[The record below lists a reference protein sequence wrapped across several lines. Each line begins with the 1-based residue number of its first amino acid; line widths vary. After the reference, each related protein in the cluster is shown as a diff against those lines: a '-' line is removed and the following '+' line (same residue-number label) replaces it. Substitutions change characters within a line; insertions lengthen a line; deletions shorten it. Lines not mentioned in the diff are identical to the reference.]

1 MLDEH
6 QRLEEAV
13 VDDQVLEA
21 VQEHHALAVVVLD
34 EFLDD
39 LGERPDR
46 GRVVEVFARRVAEP
60 NDSRLGQAAFPP
72 HPIRILAGDAQ
83 GRSLLTEEH
92 FEEAEAQLRL
102 LLLHEVTSAF
112 LEFHGHRGA
121 KCLSLR
127 AHFAFLRLH
136 PSHRFL
142 HSATVSSNFV
152 LDYH

>member
-1 MLDEH
+1 M
-6 QRLEEAV
+6 V
-13 VDDQVLEA
+13 P
-21 VQEHHALAVVVLD
+21 
-34 EFLDD
+34 
-39 LGERPDR
+39 RPWR
-46 GRVVEVFARRVAEP
+46 AGNQNGSPPGRPV
-60 NDSRLGQAAFPP
+60 SPP
-72 HPIRILAGDAQ
+72 HPIRILAGYAQ

-102 LLLHEVTSAF
+102 LLLDEVTRPF